1 MVEMHCVISI
11 NQALAAKNEC
21 ELAGE
26 NRINGLNTCE
36 WPVNQQM
43 YAGKVSQCSSIRL
56 FYMVPGKDIGENSF
70 INFYYFCIKGY
81 QCLRLNLAKN
91 SQNYTNNASQ
101 PCQALV
107 IYWSS
112 QTRLQ
117 FLKFLISGLPHL
129 SGKYVCVHT
138 TNQYSVLVD
147 WSVGME
153 AQGEI

>member
-1 MVEMHCVISI
+1 MALKGLILAPCLLQEIFFLLHHCKPCEVEMHCVISI

-112 QTRLQ
+112 QTTPQCLRFSFQ
-117 FLKFLISGLPHL
+117 ASHI
-129 SGKYVCVHT
+129 
-138 TNQYSVLVD
+138 
-147 WSVGME
+147 
-153 AQGEI
+153 